1 MATSHRRARD
11 RIVLPP
17 EPASAA
23 RGRRLVRHF
32 LAENDLDALV
42 DTATLLVS
50 EVVTNAVVHA
60 ATAVELSFQLTPR
73 GAWVGVHDRSSVLP
87 GVRYYD
93 DSSMTGRGLGL
104 VELLADAWGV
114 DARTDGKLVW
124 FTVAGPG
131 AAPVPAPD
139 PPPAPERR
147 LAPGQT
153 FVVRFVG
160 LPVALTAVTIQ
171 HGDAVLREVALIALA
186 GADDPTGSRWPTA
199 AIDLSPLLTAIED
212 ATARQLASVVIDVPF
227 PAGAG
232 AAALQR
238 LALAEEAERVAGEG
252 RLLTA
257 PAPPE
262 VMHCRRWYLS
272 QIGLQEEGGEP
283 VPWELPAPLAPV
295 IQAGSLEPA
304 ERERLHALDVATV
317 MADEGNRIIY
327 TSPVAADLLGWSVGE
342 LTGRRLVTIVP
353 PELREAH
360 LVGFTRYLL
369 TGEARLLGRTV
380 RLPVLRRDGSRFDAE
395 ILIEAAR
402 TAEGRAAFRA
412 RMQPLPDGPP
422 GTQHAP

>member
-1 MATSHRRARD
+1 MVRD
-11 RIVLPP
+11 FL
-17 EPASAA
+17 EENSLAA
-23 RGRRLVRHF
+23 LI
-32 LAENDLDALV
+32 

-60 ATAVELSFQLTPR
+60 ATDLELSCRATPN
-73 GAWVGVHDRSSVLP
+73 GAWIGVRDRSSVLP

-114 DARTDGKLVW
+114 DARADGKLVW
-124 FTVAGPG
+124 FRVGPPGAGPVSAPGAALVSAPDSSPAPG
-131 AAPVPAPD
+131 AAPVPPF
-139 PPPAPERR
+139 
-147 LAPGQT
+147 T
-153 FVVRFVG
+153 VRFAG
-160 LPVALTAVTIQ
+160 LPVALTAITIQ
-171 HGDAVLREVALIALA
+171 HGDALLREVALIALGESA
-186 GADDPTGSRWPTA
+186 SPDAEPRPRS
-199 AIDLSPLLTAIED
+199 AIDLSPLLRAIDD
-212 ATARQLASVVIDVPF
+212 ATARNLPSVVVDVPF

-232 AAALQR
+232 TAAFER
-238 LALAEEAERVAGEG
+238 LALAEEAEHVAREG

-262 VMHCRRWYLS
+262 VMHCRRWYLG
-272 QIGLQEEGGEP
+272 QIGLQEEGAQP

-295 IQAGSLEPA
+295 LEAGSLAPS
-304 ERERLHALDVATV
+304 ERERLDALDVAV
-317 MADEGNRIIY
+317 IVADEGNRIIY
-327 TSPVAADLLGWSVGE
+327 TTPVAAELLGWSEEE
-342 LTGRRLVTIVP
+342 LTGRRLVRIVP

-395 ILIEAAR
+395 ILIEATR

-412 RMQPLPDGPP
+412 RIAPLP
-422 GTQHAP
+422 